1 MEMAMSA
8 VSPTQV
14 NDVVEEVVEPDL
26 EICDPHHH
34 IMNHPGYEY
43 SLEDFQRDLGD
54 GHRVTSSVL
63 VEAGAFFRTTGP
75 EHLRPAGEVEFA
87 RNLQRQTQGTATQV
101 ARAVVAYADLTRGDQ
116 VAELLDVH
124 LGASGGTLRG
134 VRQNATRDV
143 SPLLHSGYHEP
154 GPELY
159 ERADFRAGV
168 AELIKR
174 DLSFDAWQ
182 FYHQL
187 PALAALARAFP
198 ALRIVVDHC
207 GGIVGVGPYA
217 GRRDE
222 IFATWRGHIAD
233 LAGLPNVWVKL
244 GGLGMGISGFE
255 SLGANPG
262 SQAIAAAFKP
272 YMEVCIEA
280 FGPERSMFESNF
292 PVDRHL
298 SSYRTLWNA
307 LKRVA
312 AGASDDEKALLFH
325 DSASRFYRL
334 G

>member
-1 MEMAMSA
+1 MSS
-8 VSPTQV
+8 VSESAAQG
-14 NDVVEEVVEPDL
+14 VVEDVIEPAL

-43 SLEDFQRDLGD
+43 SLADFQQDLSD

-75 EHLRPAGEVEFA
+75 DHLRPVGEVEFA
-87 RNLQRQTQGTATQV
+87 RDLQRQTEGKPTAV
-101 ARAVVAYADLTRGDQ
+101 AKAIVAYADLTRGDQ
-116 VAELLDVH
+116 LAELLDAH
-124 LGASGGTLRG
+124 LAASGGTLRG
-134 VRQNATRDV
+134 VRQNATRDA

-159 ERADFRAGV
+159 ERADFRAGA
-168 AELIKR
+168 AELAKR
-174 DLSFDAWQ
+174 GLSFDAWQ

-187 PALAALARAFP
+187 PAVAALARAVP
-198 ALRIVVDHC
+198 DLRIVIDHC

-222 IFATWRGHIAD
+222 IFAAWRRDIEE
-233 LAGLPNVWVKL
+233 LARLPNVWIKL

-255 SLGANPG
+255 ALGARPG
-262 SQAIAAAFKP
+262 SAAIASAFKP
-272 YMEVCIEA
+272 YMELCIEA
-280 FGPERSMFESNF
+280 FGPARAMFESNF

-312 AGASDDEKALLFH
+312 AGASQDEKALLFH
-325 DSASRFYRL
+325 GSASRCYNL
-334 G
+334 A

>member
-1 MEMAMSA
+1 MASVSDSA
-8 VSPTQV
+8 VS
-14 NDVVEEVVEPDL
+14 DVVEEVIEPEL

-43 SLEDFQRDLGD
+43 SLADFQRDLGD

-75 EHLRPAGEVEFA
+75 EHLRPVGEVEFA
-87 RNLQRQTQGTATQV
+87 RDLQKDTQGTPTAV
-101 ARAVVAYADLTRGDQ
+101 AKAIVAYADLTRGDQ
-116 VAELLDVH
+116 VAELLDAH
-124 LGASGGTLRG
+124 LETSGGTVRG
-134 VRQNATRDV
+134 VRQNATRDA

-159 ERADFRAGV
+159 ERADFRAGA
-168 AELIKR
+168 AELAKR
-174 DLSFDAWQ
+174 DLSFDGWQ

-187 PALAALARAFP
+187 PALAALARAVP
-198 ALRIVVDHC
+198 NLRIVVDHC

-217 GRRDE
+217 GRDYE
-222 IFATWRGHIAD
+222 IFAAWRRNIEE
-233 LAGLPNVWVKL
+233 LARLPNVWVKL

-255 SLGANPG
+255 ALGPKPG
-262 SQAIAAAFKP
+262 SEAIAAAFKP

-280 FGPERSMFESNF
+280 FGPGRSMFESNF

-312 AGASDDEKALLFH
+312 AGASVDEKKLLFH
-325 DSASRFYRL
+325 DSATRFYKL
-334 G
+334 V

>member
-1 MEMAMSA
+1 MAS
-8 VSPTQV
+8 VSESPV
-14 NDVVEEVVEPDL
+14 NDVVEEVIEANL

-43 SLEDFQRDLGD
+43 SLADFQQDLGD

-75 EHLRPAGEVEFA
+75 EHLRPVGEVEFA
-87 RNLQRQTQGTATQV
+87 RDLQKQTDGKPTAV
-101 ARAVVAYADLTRGDQ
+101 AKVIVAYADLTRGAQ
-116 VAELLDVH
+116 VAELLDAH
-124 LGASGGTLRG
+124 LAASGGTLRG
-134 VRQNATRDV
+134 VRQNATRDA

-187 PALAALARAFP
+187 PALAALARTFP
-198 ALRIVVDHC
+198 DLRVVVDHC

-222 IFATWRGHIAD
+222 IFAVWRRNIEE
-233 LAGLPNVWVKL
+233 LARLPNVWVKL

-255 SLGANPG
+255 TLGPRPG
-262 SQAIAAAFKP
+262 SAAIAAAFKP
-272 YMEVCIEA
+272 YMELCVEA
-280 FGPERSMFESNF
+280 FGPQRSMFESNF

-312 AGASDDEKALLFH
+312 GGASADEKKLLFH
-325 DSASRFYRL
+325 DSASRFYKL

>member
-1 MEMAMSA
+1 MSA
-8 VSPTQV
+8 VSESVAT
-14 NDVVEEVVEPDL
+14 DVVEDVIEPAL

-43 SLEDFQRDLGD
+43 SLADFQRDLGD

-75 EHLRPAGEVEFA
+75 EHLRPVGEIEFA
-87 RNLQRQTQGTATQV
+87 RDLQKDSRDTPTAV
-101 ARAVVAYADLTRGDQ
+101 AKAIVAYADLTQGDQ
-116 VAELLDVH
+116 VAELLNAH
-124 LGASGGTLRG
+124 LEASNGTVRG
-134 VRQNATRDV
+134 VRQNATRDD
-143 SPLLHSGYHEP
+143 SPLLHSGYHQP

-168 AELIKR
+168 RELIKR

-198 ALRIVVDHC
+198 DLRVVVDHC

-222 IFATWRGHIAD
+222 VFAIWRRNIEE
-233 LAGLPNVWVKL
+233 LARLPNVSVKL

-255 SLGANPG
+255 ALGATPG
-262 SQAIAAAFKP
+262 SAAIAAAFKP
-272 YMEVCIEA
+272 YMELCIEA
-280 FGPERSMFESNF
+280 FGPARSMFESNF

-312 AGASDDEKALLFH
+312 AGASADEKALLFH
-325 DSASRFYRL
+325 DSASRFYKL
-334 G
+334 V